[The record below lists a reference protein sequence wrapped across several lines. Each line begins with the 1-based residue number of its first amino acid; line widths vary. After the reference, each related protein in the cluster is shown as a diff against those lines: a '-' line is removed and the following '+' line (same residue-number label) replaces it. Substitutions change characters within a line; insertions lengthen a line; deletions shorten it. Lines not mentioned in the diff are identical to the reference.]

1 MTEELPNDWG
11 TIKVPRE
18 DFEEHNDRRK
28 DMGLTWAEYLD
39 GQAPDPGI
47 DTDELTM
54 SIVAELDADDVDSE
68 LDRIAERI
76 DALDD
81 GLPTADGGLDYDDVR
96 AACADAVEGV
106 LGDRS

>member
-1 MTEELPNDWG
+1 MTDTDHG

-18 DFEEHNDRRK
+18 DFEEHNPRRK

-54 SIVAELDADDVDSE
+54 SIVAELDADDVDAE

-81 GLPTADGGLDYDDVR
+81 DLPTADGGLSKTEVREACREAMQDVL
-96 AACADAVEGV
+96 EG
-106 LGDRS
+106 RP